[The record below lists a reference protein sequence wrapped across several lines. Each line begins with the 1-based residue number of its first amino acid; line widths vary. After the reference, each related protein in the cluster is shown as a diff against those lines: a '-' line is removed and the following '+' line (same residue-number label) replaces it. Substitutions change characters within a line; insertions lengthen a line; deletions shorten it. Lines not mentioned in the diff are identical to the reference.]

1 MAKETA
7 LHFDIDTSKLRG
19 RIVEKC
25 GTLQTFADHMGINGA
40 TVTKKLAGR
49 SAWDQQEIIRAIK
62 VLELESADILDYFF
76 NEKVKTL

>member
-1 MAKETA
+1 MAKEMT

-25 GTLQTFADHMGINGA
+25 GTLQTFAEQMGINGA

-49 SAWDQQEIIRAIK
+49 SAWDQQEIIRAVK
-62 VLELESADILDYFF
+62 VLELENADILDYFF
-76 NEKVKTL
+76 NEKVKAV